1 MGGDARLRWV
11 FATRFARLS
20 QARFGS
26 PLRSCVPSFRDCP
39 WRMRQKPDTSLGTRA
54 DMLARQVICAALS
67 REHPEI
73 PVQRGSRDE
82 VA

>member
-11 FATRFARLS
+11 FETRFARLS

-39 WRMRQKPDTSLGTRA
+39 WRSASSQTPR
-54 DMLARQVICAALS
+54 LAREPTCWLTRLFALPS
-67 REHPEI
+67 
-73 PVQRGSRDE
+73 
-82 VA
+82 VANIHRFQ